1 MEGMKIAVIGAGG
14 VGGGLGLAW
23 ARVGHDVTFGVPDA
37 KMRPARDKIGGQ
49 AGRLAVATPAAA
61 AESADAIVLAVPW
74 PAAQEAVASLG
85 DVNGKLLVDV
95 TNPLLPDFSWLDD
108 SWLDEQFP
116 SGAERIASW
125 ATGAHV
131 FKAFNQTGAENLS
144 DPSRYTRK
152 PVMFAAGD
160 DVGAEK
166 SKVLRLIADAGF
178 ESVYAGPLRVAR
190 LLEAYGMLWIHLALQ
205 QGLGRAF
212 AFSIERL
219 DASSET
225 E

>member
-23 ARVGHDVTFGVPDA
+23 ARVGHDVTFGVPEA

-108 SWLDEQFP
+108 SWLNEQFP

-152 PVMFAAGD
+152 PVM
-160 DVGAEK
+160 
-166 SKVLRLIADAGF
+166 
-178 ESVYAGPLRVAR
+178 
-190 LLEAYGMLWIHLALQ
+190 LQ
-205 QGLGRAF
+205 RATMS
-212 AFSIERL
+212 APRSQRFSG
-219 DASSET
+219 
-225 E
+225 